1 MIPICSITSVL
12 RGRYEV
18 QLTLFK
24 FFSASDIDRILIN
37 SSTLPLILCQKDLFE
52 IFCIVQ
58 SLSQCKAIALTF
70 GSCPNSSWASL
81 IIACCSSVEEIT
93 RLVLLYI
100 NCPWSI
106 EKIYKPF
113 ESWFSYLYIP
123 LYTMD
128 KCFYVNTFQFL
139 QN

>member
-1 MIPICSITSVL
+1 MKFNWHFLNFSLLLILIAFL
-12 RGRYEV
+12 N
-18 QLTLFK
+18 K
-24 FFSASDIDRILIN
+24 FFNIAFDIVPERSIWNLLYRWI
-37 SSTLPLILCQKDLFE
+37 PFK
-52 IFCIVQ
+52 
-58 SLSQCKAIALTF
+58 CKTIALTF

-81 IIACCSSVEEIT
+81 IIVCCRSVEEIT

-100 NCPWSI
+100 NCPWSK

-123 LYTMD
+123 LHTMD
-128 KCFYVNTFQFL
+128 KCFYVSTFQFL